1 MTNKRAKDSPV
12 PALQDTY
19 HEGSRPRLKPLYSLG
34 LLKVL
39 ATLTLAVLPSQV
51 SCQSNY
57 IYQAVGTHA
66 IINNLGFDMGAT
78 KKTDK

>member
-1 MTNKRAKDSPV
+1 M
-12 PALQDTY
+12 
-19 HEGSRPRLKPLYSLG
+19 G

-39 ATLTLAVLPSQV
+39 STLTLAVLPSQV
-51 SCQSNY
+51 SSQTSY

-78 KKTDK
+78 KKTDN

>member
-12 PALQDTY
+12 PALADKY
-19 HEGSRPRLKPLYSLG
+19 HEGLRPRLKPLYSIG

-51 SCQSNY
+51 SCQS
-57 IYQAVGTHA
+57 
-66 IINNLGFDMGAT
+66 D
-78 KKTDK
+78 